1 MPFLVKG
8 SGLPRRQETG
18 AARQR
23 GGQEHSGGPG
33 SGAWASTSPLGP
45 GFSVWSGDG
54 ALEEDLADPCCTA
67 AVTWSLLPLGF
78 LDTESHSV
86 AGGGWGGRGSEGRLA
101 SCTEVTPP
109 PERGYQVRGGLCA
122 LMCVRQAPEHPGRSH
137 PGSSEQVPSP
147 GHWGLRSACRVLP
160 SCLDS
165 GAALRRSGPRC
176 HRTAGV
182 VLCPAVPV

>member
-1 MPFLVKG
+1 MPSLVKG

-33 SGAWASTSPLGP
+33 SGAWASTSPPGP

-54 ALEEDLADPCCTA
+54 ALEEHLADPCCTG

-78 LDTESHSV
+78 LDTESQSV
-86 AGGGWGGRGSEGRLA
+86 AGGGWGGGGSEGRLA

-122 LMCVRQAPEHPGRSH
+122 LMCVRQASELPGLGCGPEALGASLSPHGRC
-137 PGSSEQVPSP
+137 GSLSR
-147 GHWGLRSACRVLP
+147 GACLRTERAC
-160 SCLDS
+160 CAQH
-165 GAALRRSGPRC
+165 AAWEARSQPQ
-176 HRTAGV
+176 
-182 VLCPAVPV
+182 PAAPWT